1 MKGFSILSHEKKNRP
16 DTFHEIT
23 ITLPEIEQ
31 LAPEN
36 LKDSLNPGCLNKDP
50 YEWSIIIKLCRM
62 SSPIYPKQLGIF
74 SLLILNH
81 ILPGMM
87 KRGNFYDQNGGF
99 NNNRFGPQRFSVGY
113 KL

>member
-1 MKGFSILSHEKKNRP
+1 
-16 DTFHEIT
+16 
-23 ITLPEIEQ
+23 
-31 LAPEN
+31 
-36 LKDSLNPGCLNKDP
+36 
-50 YEWSIIIKLCRM
+50 M

-113 KL
+113 KLWSEFSVHFRVMLRFEPSVSGEVVMMQTNEWQ